1 MKNKKVQRTNL
12 FFAKMI
18 AYGGDGM
25 NKSWETDTFHFLKEH
40 HAPYGLMNG
49 YGMTEMAGSVCTSN
63 HKFPVMLPFFSNNI
77 KILDID
83 TGEELGYD
91 QEGEICVSGPGMMND
106 EMLRFYWKLGK
117 GISSMSEQFG
127 YGMGFY
133 KTVSDDLKSILPDVK
148 SFSPTNL
155 KYMRYFYEMYPD
167 AVICPQVEDELITD
181 ANRPQ
186 VGDDLQII
194 FRIPWGHNKII
205 LDKCKGNS
213 AKALFYI
220 RKTIENNWSRD
231 VLLNF
236 LGTDLYERQGK
247 AITNFSNT
255 LPIEQSD
262 LAQAIT
268 KDPYNFDFL
277 TLRERYDEKELKDA
291 LIEKVNNFLMEL
303 GTGFAYMGREVRI
316 EVGDTEKFID
326 MLFYNTQR
334 HCYVVVEIK
343 TGKFDSS
350 YAGQLGT
357 YVVAVNHQMKTEADN
372 PTLGL
377 LICKD
382 MDKVEAQYALESTSQ
397 PLGIS
402 SYELSK
408 LIPEEFKGSMP
419 TIEEIE
425 AELNE

>member
-1 MKNKKVQRTNL
+1 SIIIKEWTTKIELVPTVQKRN
-12 FFAKMI
+12 A
-18 AYGGDGM
+18 A
-25 NKSWETDTFHFLKEH
+25 
-40 HAPYGLMNG
+40 
-49 YGMTEMAGSVCTSN
+49 
-63 HKFPVMLPFFSNNI
+63 
-77 KILDID
+77 
-83 TGEELGYD
+83 
-91 QEGEICVSGPGMMND
+91 
-106 EMLRFYWKLGK
+106 
-117 GISSMSEQFG
+117 
-127 YGMGFY
+127 
-133 KTVSDDLKSILPDVK
+133 
-148 SFSPTNL
+148 
-155 KYMRYFYEMYPD
+155 
-167 AVICPQVEDELITD
+167 
-181 ANRPQ
+181 
-186 VGDDLQII
+186 
-194 FRIPWGHNKII
+194 
-205 LDKCKGNS
+205 
-213 AKALFYI
+213 
-220 RKTIENNWSRD
+220 
-231 VLLNF
+231 VLLRKP
-236 LGTDLYERQGK
+236 GR
-247 AITNFSNT
+247 
-255 LPIEQSD
+255 
-262 LAQAIT
+262 LAPQYA
-268 KDPYNFDFL
+268 
-277 TLRERYDEKELKDA
+277 RERYDEKELKDA

-357 YVVAVNHQMKTEADN
+357 YVVAINHQMKTEADN

-408 LIPEEFKGSMP
+408 LIPEEFRGSMP